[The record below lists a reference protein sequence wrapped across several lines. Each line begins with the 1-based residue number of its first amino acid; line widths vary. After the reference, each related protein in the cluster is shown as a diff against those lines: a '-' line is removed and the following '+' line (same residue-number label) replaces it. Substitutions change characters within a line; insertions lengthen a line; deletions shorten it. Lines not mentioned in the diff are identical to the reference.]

1 MRRFSRGFA
10 SPTRVLEDIRLSV
23 FLFSVLRFTPL
34 LISSRPYALQKKHSF
49 KNVTLFGFVPD
60 TQCSPPIHTPIRHTS
75 PSPSPPYPTP
85 LTTLSHFPTT
95 PYLPL
100 TSSYSPTSPSLPS
113 RSPPKLT
120 LGRENVHH
128 RRPYPR
134 LPRNEGANYRPLP
147 GFVCRENKRLRACQ
161 PDPVYLRP
169 ASSYPISYP
178 SFQPERQSRRY
189 TCIRLP
195 VHPSVNLPVSI

>member
-1 MRRFSRGFA
+1 MLSPNPHPNQAHLPLPFS
-10 SPTRVLEDIRLSV
+10 PLS
-23 FLFSVLRFTPL
+23 
-34 LISSRPYALQKKHSF
+34 Y
-49 KNVTLFGFVPD
+49 
-60 TQCSPPIHTPIRHTS
+60 
-75 PSPSPPYPTP
+75 P
-85 LTTLSHFPTT
+85 LTHLIPLPHHTLP
-95 PYLPL
+95 PP
-100 TSSYSPTSPSLPS
+100 PPPPSLPEA
-113 RSPPKLT
+113 PPKLT

-178 SFQPERQSRRY
+178 SFQPERQSRRC

-195 VHPSVNLPVSI
+195 VHPSANLPVSI